1 MLIISNR
8 KDSCGVISRD
18 AENGPVAVRGFRRRI
33 LLVSVLA
40 LAVLIAGSLILSG
53 CKKTSK
59 GTGNFAS
66 DSVNAEFLSDAKPV
80 FSDLGGFFTDSL
92 KLTISLPKYYE
103 TSGYDI
109 RVTFNGT
116 EPAGGSDKYS
126 GQAIHIPNEYSTVT
140 DFDDPDQNVSVTVVR
155 AACFTPER
163 QLVGQ
168 IATATFIQV
177 KDMSRF
183 TMPVIALA
191 TASNNL
197 DGSMGIFTHSSG
209 KGSEW
214 ERPVF
219 VQYFDT
225 NGKLCLSQDAGLRLF
240 GGSSRGLSQR
250 SFRLTARTTDYFN
263 TTVYDGDTKFRYKLF
278 DDRLKANGKALKSYD
293 SFVLRNGGNDSLL
306 TPTEPF
312 RATFM
317 RDGIAAVVAQKAAPE
332 ILNMNYK
339 PVIVFLNGEY
349 YGILN
354 MREHQ
359 NDNMVRNVYD
369 IDDKENITIITSEL
383 DTSRGGRYDG
393 TWFYYAQDS
402 GQDGELEIYEKVLD
416 KILSG
421 EMTYAQAAAR
431 IDMDNFMKFCAVNLF
446 LCNTDWPHNNIKVWR
461 YSGQLGD
468 GVRDGK
474 WRFMFKDLDLGMGR
488 YTCGTLEGYPIELYT
503 RADSQNFR
511 LMLHNYIEYNENGGY
526 PDVSV
531 NSYPDST
538 KLQGLLAFCLK
549 EASFRNAF
557 ADYCKKLATEIWPAD
572 QLEALIVSSYN
583 TLKPEMRNYMNKQYF
598 GGWKFSITTT
608 LKDWEEASIS
618 GPDSFVAWAKART
631 GADGEFMKQVNE
643 LMAKF

>member
-1 MLIISNR
+1 M
-8 KDSCGVISRD
+8 KQTTDAKYAFISRK
-18 AENGPVAVRGFRRRI
+18 R
-33 LLVSVLA
+33 LVFICA
-40 LAVLIAGSLILSG
+40 LAAALVLILSLALTG
-53 CKKTSK
+53 CSKKPGG
-59 GTGNFAS
+59 GTGNYSS
-66 DSVNAEFLSDAKPV
+66 DAKNADFLSETKPV
-80 FSDLGGFFTDSL
+80 FSDLGGFFTDTL
-92 KLTISLPKYYE
+92 QLTISLPKYYE
-103 TSGYDI
+103 NSGYDI
-109 RVTFNGT
+109 RVTFNGA
-116 EPAGGSDKYS
+116 EPSGGSDKYS
-126 GQAIHIPNEYSTVT
+126 GPIHLPNEYATVT
-140 DFDDPDQNVSVTVVR
+140 DFDDPNQNVLVTVVR

-163 QLVGQ
+163 QRVGQ

-177 KDMSRF
+177 KNPDRF

-191 TASNNL
+191 TDSNNI
-197 DGSMGIFTHSSG
+197 DGAMGIFTHSSG
-209 KGSEW
+209 KGSFW

-225 NGKLCLSQDAGLRLF
+225 EGRLCLSQDAGLRLF

-250 SFRLTARTTDYFN
+250 SFRITARTTDYFN
-263 TTVYDGDTKFRYKLF
+263 TSIYDGDTKFRYKLF
-278 DDRLKANGKALKSYD
+278 EGRLKDNGKELKSYD

-317 RDGIAAVVAQKAAPE
+317 RDGLSALIAQEAAPE

-369 IDDKENITIITSEL
+369 IDDKENITIISSEL

-393 TWFYYAQDS
+393 TWFYYDQDS
-402 GQDGELEIYEKVLD
+402 GPDGELREYEQL
-416 KILSG
+416 LSDVIDG
-421 EMTYAQAAAR
+421 KLTYDEVAAQ
-431 IDMDNFMKFCAVNLF
+431 IDLDNFMKFCAVNLF

-461 YSGQLGD
+461 YSGEQGD

-474 WRFMFKDLDLGMGR
+474 WRYMFKDLDLGLSR
-488 YTCGTLEGYPIELYT
+488 YTCGKIDGYPIELYT
-503 RADSQNFR
+503 RADSKNFR
-511 LMLHNYIEYNENGGY
+511 LMLHNYIEYDEDGGY
-526 PDVSV
+526 PDISV

-549 EASFRNAF
+549 NQAFRAAF
-557 ADYCKKLATEIWPAD
+557 ADYCKKLATEIWPVD
-572 QLEALIVSSYN
+572 KLEKLINDAYN
-583 TLKPEMRNYMNKQYF
+583 VLKPEMRNYMNKQYF
-598 GGWKFSITTT
+598 GGWQFSITTT
-608 LKDWEEASIS
+608 LEDWESAVLS
-618 GPDSFVAWAKART
+618 GPDSLIVWAKARS

-643 LMAKF
+643 LMAKFD